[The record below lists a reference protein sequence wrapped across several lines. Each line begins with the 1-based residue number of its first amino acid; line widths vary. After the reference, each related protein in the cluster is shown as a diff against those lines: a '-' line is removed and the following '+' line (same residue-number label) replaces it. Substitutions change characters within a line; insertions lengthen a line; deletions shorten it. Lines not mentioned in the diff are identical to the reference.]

1 MDGLVE
7 RLAAIV
13 GKENVADDAK
23 TLERYSSDGS
33 FAVPMKPRLVVR
45 VKSADEVQSIVKLAN
60 ETGTPLVPVSSTGT
74 GQRGDTVPSVPEAV
88 VVDMSGMKR
97 IISVN
102 RQQRVAVVEPGV
114 TYGELKAAL
123 EKEDLEFSM
132 PLAPKAG
139 KSVVASVLDMEPR
152 LNALHQWNFI
162 DPLRCTEV
170 IWGDGNR
177 LYTGEAGGGP
187 LDIEKQQS
195 TERWQVS
202 GTGPMMLDFYR
213 LLTGSQGSMGIV
225 TWASLKCEAASPLHK
240 MYFVPAD
247 KAEDLIDFTYR
258 VLRLRLG
265 NEMLLVNRATLA
277 TIVADN
283 AGDIAKLS
291 ADMPAWVAL
300 VGVSGQSLLPEQRAE
315 AHALDIADIAQ
326 QFGLKF
332 LPALPGISGDQI
344 YSKIT
349 GTSGPVVWKKKSKGS
364 CAELFFTTTLNRVPE
379 FIAKMNVLATEAA
392 YPIGDLGIYVNPQNM
407 GTSYHCE
414 FLLPYDSGNAAE
426 AAMVQE
432 LFAKASEVFA
442 GMGAYYLRPHGI
454 WSRLQLNKDA
464 QSTMILQKLKG
475 IFDPNNIMNTGKLGL
490 QGE

>member
-1 MDGLVE
+1 
-7 RLAAIV
+7 
-13 GKENVADDAK
+13 
-23 TLERYSSDGS
+23 
-33 FAVPMKPRLVVR
+33 
-45 VKSADEVQSIVKLAN
+45 
-60 ETGTPLVPVSSTGT
+60 
-74 GQRGDTVPSVPEAV
+74 
-88 VVDMSGMKR
+88 
-97 IISVN
+97 
-102 RQQRVAVVEPGV
+102 
-114 TYGELKAAL
+114 
-123 EKEDLEFSM
+123 
-132 PLAPKAG
+132 
-139 KSVVASVLDMEPR
+139 
-152 LNALHQWNFI
+152 
-162 DPLRCTEV
+162 LRCTEV

-177 LYTGEAGGGP
+177 IYTGEAGGGP

-225 TWASLKCEAASPLHK
+225 TWASLKCEAASPVHK
-240 MYFVPAD
+240 LYLVPAA
-247 KAEDLIDFTYR
+247 KVEDLIDFTYR

-265 NEMLLVNRATLA
+265 NEMLLVNRATFA
-277 TIVADN
+277 TLIADN
-283 AGDIAKLS
+283 AGDIAQRATDL
-291 ADMPAWVAL
+291 PAWVAL
-300 VGVSGQSLLPEQRAE
+300 VGISGQSLLPEMRAE
-315 AHALDIADIAQ
+315 AQTQDIADIAQ

-344 YSKIT
+344 YAKIT

-364 CAELFFTTTLNRVPE
+364 CAELFFTTTLDRVPE
-379 FIAKMNVLATEAA
+379 FIARMNALATESA
-392 YPIGDLGIYVNPQNM
+392 YPIGDLGIYINPQNM

-414 FLLPYDSGNAAE
+414 FLLPYDSGNASE
-426 AAMVQE
+426 AAMVKE

-464 QSTMILQKLKG
+464 QSAMILQKLKG

>member
-7 RLAAIV
+7 KLAAIV
-13 GKENVADDAK
+13 GKGNVADDAK
-23 TLERYSSDGS
+23 TLERYSRDGS
-33 FAVPMKPRLVVR
+33 FAVPMRPRLVVK
-45 VKSADEVQSIVKLAN
+45 VKTADEVQSIVKLAN
-60 ETGTPLVPVSSTGT
+60 ETGIPLVPVSSTGA

-88 VVDMSGMKR
+88 VIDMSGMKR
-97 IISVN
+97 IISIN

-123 EKEDLEFSM
+123 EKEDLEISM
-132 PLAPKAG
+132 PLAPKEG

-170 IWGDGNR
+170 VWGDGNKM
-177 LYTGEAGGGP
+177 YTGEAGGGP

-225 TWASLKCEAASPLHK
+225 TWASLKCEAASPIHK
-240 MYFVPAD
+240 LYFVPAE

-258 VLRLRLG
+258 VQRLRLG
-265 NEMLLVNRATLA
+265 AEMLVVNRTTLA
-277 TIVADN
+277 TLVADR
-283 AGDIAKLS
+283 AEDIARLS

-300 VGVSGQSLLPEQRAE
+300 VGVSGQSLLPEKRAE
-315 AHALDIADIAQ
+315 AHALDIGDIAQ
-326 QFGLKF
+326 QSGLKF
-332 LPALPGISGDQI
+332 LSALPGISGDQM
-344 YSKIT
+344 YAKIT
-349 GTSGPVVWKKKSKGS
+349 GTSGPLVWKKKSKGA
-364 CAELFFTTTLNRVPE
+364 CAELFFTTTLDRIPE
-379 FIAKMNVLATEAA
+379 FISRMNTLAAEAT
-392 YPIGDLGIYVNPQNM
+392 YPLCDMGIYINPQNM

-414 FLLPYDSGNAAE
+414 FLLPYDAAIAAE
-426 AAMVQE
+426 AAMVKK
-432 LFAKASEVFA
+432 LFTKASEEFS

-464 QSTMILQKLKG
+464 QSAMLLQKLKG